1 MPRKQER
8 RYINHGKNDPLDFDL
23 GMKRN
28 KRWIKDKMRE
38 GREII
43 DIGPDFARRRT
54 GYGASPF
61 YEMERTQLN
70 GYSNYKKVFTRSGKF
85 GGLFN
90 EW

>member
-1 MPRKQER
+1 MSMMKAVVLTPLSITARST
-8 RYINHGKNDPLDFDL
+8 IN
-23 GMKRN
+23 
-28 KRWIKDKMRE
+28 DKIEE

-54 GYGASPF
+54 GYDASPF
-61 YEMERTQLN
+61 YKMERKQLR